1 MSVKMQRKDQR
12 TNRCHVPDW
21 WRSGAGR
28 SIGNGDGGGGTD
40 GIVAEQCHFSKT
52 FPLSQRDQMFPKVRV
67 VFRGTQQC
75 STTGFVILNQLVGVV
90 VLCGG
95 RKENKRRETEERK
108 KGEIEER
115 KERREK
121 RRERQ
126 HETTESNET
135 SATGVG

>member
-1 MSVKMQRKDQR
+1 MVVGWSNTKKEVVRHVIKTNTRKRGGNIVVSEDATDQR

-52 FPLSQRDQMFPKVRV
+52 FSLSQRDQVFPKVRV

-75 STTGFVILNQLVGVV
+75 PATGFVILNQLVGVV

-95 RKENKRRETEERK
+95 RKENKRRETEER
-108 KGEIEER
+108 E
-115 KERREK
+115 
-121 RRERQ
+121 RER
-126 HETTESNET
+126 
-135 SATGVG
+135 